1 MRVTEA
7 NVSPLT
13 YASYGRVK
21 TSDLKHDPDSI
32 PNIFQKSTVTI
43 SGEAHMRQRLFH
55 SDNPSYRLPSKI
67 LHPSALQSSSEPAVN
82 FLTQGDRVVLSKI
95 YKFAE
100 EQGADLA
107 YVDVLGYGL
116 ANYRAS
122 ARFLSP
128 LNNGQDLDSKGHMLS
143 YRFTDKDT
151 ATIKRVL
158 ASDAIKTTELD
169 QGFIKFAMNKDYSVM
184 NHHDFEFMEKVINK
198 FSAKGDESP
207 LGARFATHT
216 YVDKN
221 YSVHA
226 SKETYKFKNGKAQVV
241 DALLDLGRKAKGKTG
256 ASKQSASAPPETLK
270 DILRRIIF
278 KAMGSNF
285 RNGLPSLADFLMRGR
300 H

>member
-1 MRVTEA
+1 MRIVDT
-7 NVSPLT
+7 NVSSSNYAT
-13 YASYGRVK
+13 YNHLK
-21 TSDLKHDPDSI
+21 TSSFKSGHMLGIASSTS
-32 PNIFQKSTVTI
+32 NRSTVSI

-55 SDNPSYRLPSKI
+55 SDDPRYRLPLLTAG
-67 LHPSALQSSSEPAVN
+67 LHSTSHPDVNYLTPKDRAL
-82 FLTQGDRVVLSKI
+82 LSKI
-95 YKFAE
+95 YDYAQ
-100 EQGADLA
+100 EQNADLG
-107 YVDVLGYGL
+107 YVDELGRGL
-116 ANYRAS
+116 AGYRADGK
-122 ARFLSP
+122 FLNP
-128 LNNGQDLDSKGHMLS
+128 HNRGQMLDGEGHTMS

-151 ATIKRVL
+151 VTAKRVL
-158 ASDAIKTTELD
+158 ASEAMKTTELD
-169 QGFIKFAMNKDYSVM
+169 HGYIKFAMDKDYGVM
-184 NHHDFEFMEKVINK
+184 RHHNFEFMEKVINK

-207 LGARFATHT
+207 LGIGFAKHA

-226 SKETYKFKNGKAQVV
+226 SKETYKFKNGKAQFVG
-241 DALLDLGRKAKGKTG
+241 ALLDLGRKAKGKTG